1 MPPSPSLA
9 LDLPRPDAPDARDS
23 QALAASIREACAA
36 AGGVIGFDA
45 YMERALYT
53 PGLGYYAAARS
64 RFGAR
69 GDFVT
74 APEISPRFAR
84 CVARQV
90 AQILEAIGGG
100 EVLEVGAGSGVLA
113 EGVLDG
119 LDALGQHAVR
129 YLILERGAGGR
140 GFQRERLARFGER
153 VQWLDDFPPP
163 GWRGVALANELL
175 DALPARCFVMHHG
188 TPRELGVAAT
198 EQGFAWRMMDADAGT
213 GALLARLLD
222 GLDGALAHGYRGE
235 FAPLR
240 EAWTRELAARLDAGA
255 LLLLDYG
262 YPRRELYHP
271 QRVEGTLACHFRHR
285 VHGDPFVWPGLQDIS
300 VHVDFTAIAEA
311 GTQAGLSLA
320 GYTTQAHFLLATGLL
335 DGLDDPAL
343 DVAARAR
350 ASAQVRRLS
359 LPAELG
365 EAVKVMALTRDVPC
379 ALAGFAGRDLS
390 HRL

>member
-1 MPPSPSLA
+1 MPPSPSLV
-9 LDLPRPDAPDARDS
+9 LDLPAPDATDARDS
-23 QALAASIREACAA
+23 HALARDIREACTA

-45 YMERALYT
+45 FMERALYS

-90 AQILEAIGGG
+90 GEILDAIGGG

-113 EGVLDG
+113 EGM
-119 LDALGQHAVR
+119 LDALTALGHADTR
-129 YLILERGAGGR
+129 YLILERAAGGR
-140 GFQRERLARFGER
+140 GFQRERLARFGDR

-163 GWRGVALANELL
+163 GWRGVLLANELL
-175 DALPARCFVMHHG
+175 DALPARCFVMDRG
-188 TPRELGVAAT
+188 TPRELGVAAA
-198 EQGFAWRMMDADAGT
+198 GDAFAWRMMDADPAT
-213 GALLARLLD
+213 DALLSALLED
-222 GLDGALAHGYRGE
+222 AAGDLAHGYRGE

-240 EAWTRELAARLDAGA
+240 AAWMREAAGRLAAGA
-255 LLLLDYG
+255 LLLFDYG

-271 QRVEGTLACHFRHR
+271 QREAGTLACHYRHR
-285 VHGDPFVWPGLQDIS
+285 VHADPFFWPGLQDIS

-311 GTQAGLSLA
+311 GTQGGLSLA

-335 DGLDDPAL
+335 DGMDDPDL

-350 ASAQVRRLS
+350 ASGEVRRLS
-359 LPAELG
+359 LPGELG
-365 EAVKVMALTRDVPC
+365 EAVKVIAFTRGVPHALS
-379 ALAGFAGRDLS
+379 GFAQRDLS

>member
-1 MPPSPSLA
+1 MPPSPSA
-9 LDLPRPDAPDARDS
+9 VLDLPAPDARDARDS
-23 QALAASIREACAA
+23 GALASVIREACAA
-36 AGGVIGFDA
+36 AGGVLGFDA
-45 YMERALYT
+45 FMERALYS

-90 AQILEAIGGG
+90 AELLDAIGGG

-113 EGVLDG
+113 EGMLEA
-119 LDALGQHAVR
+119 LDALGHGDAR
-129 YLILERGAGGR
+129 YLILERAAGGR
-140 GFQRERLARFGER
+140 GFQHERLARFAGR

-163 GWRGVALANELL
+163 GWRGVLIANELL
-175 DALPARCFVMHHG
+175 DAVPARCFVMDRG
-188 TPRELGVAAT
+188 TPRELGVAAAGD
-198 EQGFAWRMMDADAGT
+198 GFAWRVMDT
-213 GALLARLLD
+213 EPVTRALLEALLGD
-222 GLDGALAHGYRGE
+222 AAGELAHGYRGE

-240 EAWTRELAARLDAGA
+240 AAWVREAAARLAAGA
-255 LLLLDYG
+255 LLLFDYG

-271 QRVEGTLACHFRHR
+271 QRGAGTLACHYRHR

-311 GTQAGLSLA
+311 GTLAGLALA

-335 DGLDDPAL
+335 DGMDDPGL

-350 ASAQVRRLS
+350 ASGEVRRLS
-359 LPAELG
+359 LPGELG
-365 EAVKVMALTRDVPC
+365 EAVKVMALTCGVPG
-379 ALAGFAGRDLS
+379 ALSGFGQRDLS